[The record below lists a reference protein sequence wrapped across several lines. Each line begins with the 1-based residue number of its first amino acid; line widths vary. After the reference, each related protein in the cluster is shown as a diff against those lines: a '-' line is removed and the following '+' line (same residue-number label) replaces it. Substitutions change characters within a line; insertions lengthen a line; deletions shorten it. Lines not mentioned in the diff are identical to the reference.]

1 MSVDTTMAVLY
12 AQTGLAAPFANA
24 AAVAPQA
31 SLAMSR
37 MLAAEMARQQQQQ
50 VEKTEKTAE
59 KSNITPDRRGSHGQF
74 GSRRR
79 QRQAAAQEETD
90 EASPSLA
97 SMVGCLLNVKV

>member
-59 KSNITPDRRGSHGQF
+59 KSNIKPDGRGSQGQF

-79 QRQAAAQEETD
+79 QRQAATQEDAQE
-90 EASPSLA
+90 APQSLT
-97 SMVGCLLNVKV
+97 SLVGCLLNVKV